1 MWYNKLD
8 DKRPYPYTRMEKRQV
23 WSVSSMYY
31 KQNPEQETIEG
42 FFLPFGGKLR
52 ADNRWIKL
60 SNMMPWDK
68 IEEVYS
74 ERMSEDNGRRAIP
87 SRVAFCACYIKQY
100 EKLSDERTPE
110 AIAENPYMQ
119 YFAGLHEFTT
129 EPLFDS
135 SMMVHFRKR
144 FPVNFVADVNEYI
157 CTGKWPENSRDAD
170 RNHDD
175 HGHGGGTSEPEL
187 PEPES
192 AAHSGKLI
200 LDATVAPADIK
211 YPTDIDLLNRCRE
224 YLETALDIIWP
235 LVPHDGHKLPYNP
248 KKARKSYL
256 NISKSKKW
264 TKAKLSKGIADQLRC
279 IELARARLQQL
290 LNLCPAA
297 IDKFPSW
304 LRKRLQVVPLVYE
317 QQKEMFDNN
326 KRSCENRIVSTEQ
339 PHVRPIVRGKRPEP
353 TEFGQK
359 LHLSVVDGYVYLE
372 QTSWNSFIESGDLK
386 TCVAE
391 YYRRFGCYPE
401 AILADKIYQT
411 KENRKFCKRLGIRLS
426 GPALGRKSREQS
438 ELEKKQMYKDSC
450 ERNWIEGKNGLAK
463 RRYGLD
469 LIMSKL
475 DENAKTE
482 AAFALLVMNA
492 SRKLRELLSY
502 LFQAVDVFG
511 LFGCS
516 NLDRLFVPS

>member
-1 MWYNKLD
+1 
-8 DKRPYPYTRMEKRQV
+8 
-23 WSVSSMYY
+23 MYY
-31 KQNPEQETIEG
+31 KQNPDQETIED

-60 SNMMPWDK
+60 SKMMPWDK
-68 IEEVYS
+68 IEEIYNKS
-74 ERMSEDNGRRAIP
+74 MSEDVGRRAIP
-87 SRVAFCACYIKQY
+87 SRVAFCACFIKQY
-100 EKLSDERTPE
+100 EKLSDERIPE
-110 AIAENPYMQ
+110 AISENPYMQ

-144 FPVNFVADVNEYI
+144 FPVNLVAEVNEYI
-157 CTGKWPENSRDAD
+157 CTGKWPENSRDVD
-170 RNHDD
+170 RDHDD
-175 HGHGGGTSEPEL
+175 HGHGGGASEPEL
-187 PEPES
+187 PEPENTS
-192 AAHSGKLI
+192 HNGKLI

-211 YPTDIDLLNRCRE
+211 YPTDIDLLNKCRE
-224 YLETALDIIWP
+224 YLETAVDIIWP
-235 LVPHDGHKLPYNP
+235 MVPHEGHKLPYNP
-248 KKARKSYL
+248 KRARKSYL

-264 TKAKLSKGIADQLRC
+264 TKAKLSKGIGDQLRC
-279 IELARARLQQL
+279 IELARERLQQL
-290 LNLCPAA
+290 LSLCPTAM
-297 IDKFPSW
+297 DEFPSW
-304 LRKRLQVVPLVYE
+304 LRKRLEVVPLVYE

-372 QTSWNSFIESGDLK
+372 QTSWNNFNESCDLK
-386 TCVAE
+386 ECVAE
-391 YYRRFGCYPE
+391 FYRRFGCYPE
-401 AILADKIYQT
+401 AVLADKIYQT
-411 KENRKFCKRLGIRLS
+411 KKNRTFCKALGIRLS

-438 ELEKKQMYKDSC
+438 ELEKEQMYQDSC
-450 ERNWIEGKNGLAK
+450 ERNIVEGKNGLAK

-492 SRKLRELLSY
+492 SRKLRELLSH
-502 LFQAVDVFG
+502 LFRTVDIFG
-511 LFGCS
+511 LFGCL
-516 NLDRLFVPS
+516 NLDRLFKCA